1 MADQI
6 DWIALAVFL
15 FFFILVTV
23 MGFFA
28 ARWKAGPVSEHLDEW
43 GLGGRQFGTWI
54 TWFLVGGDFYTA
66 YTVIAVPALVY
77 AVGAYGFFAL
87 PYTII
92 VYPFVFAVMPI
103 LWKVAH
109 ANGHVTAADVVLGTY
124 GSRGLELAVAI
135 TGMIATMPYIA
146 LQLIGMGVVIKAMG
160 LTGELPIVAAFII
173 LALYTYSS
181 GLRAPA
187 LIAFVKDIM
196 IYIVVLVAVVV
207 VPARLGGY
215 GAVFAAA
222 GDAFAAKGGATG
234 LTLKPAQMLPYAT
247 LALGSALAAFM
258 YPHTLTGIFASKS
271 ADTIRKNAVLLPAYT
286 LLLGLIALLGYMAY
300 AANIKVTSTND
311 VVPTLFK
318 VLFPSWFAG
327 FAFSAIAI
335 GALVPAAVMSIGAA
349 NLFTRNVWK
358 SYVNPDISH
367 AGEAAVAKI
376 ASLVVKVGA
385 LAFILFL
392 PTQYALD
399 LQLLGG
405 LWILQTFPALVFGL
419 FTRWFRAEGLLLGW
433 AVGNSLGI
441 VDGMEQRAE
450 AAREHRS
457 RRRQLCVLCR
467 ARRADPQCRRRSHR
481 DRHRRADLAAQR
493 GCRILIAVRLAAHAL
508 RSAGGVSATNRLRK
522 VPMPLISISTTS
534 PALRSGEA
542 PSVPI
547 QITSP
552 GHSVKYFVSST
563 MNGLMPKI
571 MSLVRKRLLS
581 LPFTLTMVS
590 ILSRSTSVSIHGPIG
605 LKVSAFLARHSPR
618 SAFCQLRSLTS
629 LPMV

>member
-1 MADQI
+1 MPDQI

-28 ARWKAGPVSEHLDEW
+28 ARWKAAPVSEHLDEW

-92 VYPFVFAVMPI
+92 VYPFVFAVMPV

-109 ANGHVTAADVVLGTY
+109 ANGHVTAADVVQGTY
-124 GSRGLELAVAI
+124 NSRGLELAVAV
-135 TGMIATMPYIA
+135 TGMVATMPYIA

-207 VPARLGGY
+207 VPLRLGGY
-215 GAVFAAA
+215 GAVFSAAA
-222 GDAFAAKGGATG
+222 DAFAAKGGATG

-271 ADTIRKNAVLLPAYT
+271 ADTIRKNAILLPIYT
-286 LLLGLIALLGYMAY
+286 VLLGLIALLGYMAY
-300 AANIKVTSTND
+300 AAGVKVTSPTQ
-311 VVPTLFK
+311 VVPALF
-318 VLFPSWFAG
+318 LAIFPSWFSG
-327 FAFSAIAI
+327 FAFAAIAI
-335 GALVPAAVMSIGAA
+335 GALVPAAVMSIGSA
-349 NLFTRNVWK
+349 NLFTRNFWK
-358 SYVNPDISH
+358 AYVNPDIDP
-367 AGEAAVAKI
+367 AGEAKVAKI
-376 ASLVVKVGA
+376 ASLVVKLGA
-385 LAFILFL
+385 LLFILYL
-392 PTQYALD
+392 PTQFALN

-405 LWILQTFPALVFGL
+405 LWF
-419 FTRWFRAEGLLLGW
+419 
-433 AVGNSLGI
+433 
-441 VDGMEQRAE
+441 
-450 AAREHRS
+450 
-457 RRRQLCVLCR
+457 
-467 ARRADPQCRRRSHR
+467 
-481 DRHRRADLAAQR
+481 
-493 GCRILIAVRLAAHAL
+493 
-508 RSAGGVSATNRLRK
+508 
-522 VPMPLISISTTS
+522 
-534 PALRSGEA
+534 
-542 PSVPI
+542 
-547 QITSP
+547 
-552 GHSVKYFVSST
+552 
-563 MNGLMPKI
+563 
-571 MSLVRKRLLS
+571 
-581 LPFTLTMVS
+581 
-590 ILSRSTSVSIHGPIG
+590 
-605 LKVSAFLARHSPR
+605 
-618 SAFCQLRSLTS
+618 
-629 LPMV
+629 

>member
-1 MADQI
+1 MSDQI
-6 DWIALAVFL
+6 DWIALAVFV
-15 FFFILVTV
+15 FFFLLVTV

-28 ARWKAGPVSEHLDEW
+28 ARWKSGPVNEHLDEW

-77 AVGAYGFFAL
+77 AVGGFGFFAL
-87 PYTII
+87 PYTIV
-92 VYPFVFAVMPI
+92 VYPFVFAVMPL

-109 ANGHVTAADVVLGTY
+109 AKGHVTAADVVQGTY
-124 GSRGLELAVAI
+124 GSRSLELAVAV
-135 TGMIATMPYIA
+135 TGIVATMPYIA
-146 LQLIGMGVVIKAMG
+146 LQLIGMGVVIQAIG
-160 LTGELPIVAAFII
+160 LTGELPIVAAFVI

-215 GAVFAAA
+215 GAVCAAA
-222 GDAFAAKGGATG
+222 ADACTAKGGATG
-234 LTLKPAQMLPYAT
+234 LTLKPPQMLPYAT

-300 AANIKVTSTND
+300 AAHIKVTSPND
-311 VVPTLFK
+311 VVPMLFQA
-318 VLFPSWFAG
+318 LFPSWFAG

-349 NLFTRNVWK
+349 NLFRRTTWK
-358 SYVNPDISH
+358 AFVNLRISH

-385 LAFILFL
+385 LAFIIFL

-405 LWILQTFPALVFGL
+405 LWILQTFPSLVFGL

-433 AVGNSLGI
+433 AVGIGWGSWTAWSNGLKPLATIDLGG
-441 VDGMEQRAE
+441 VCYVFYVG
-450 AAREHRS
+450 
-457 RRRQLCVLCR
+457 LCGVYL
-467 ARRADPQCRRRSHR
+467 QFICRR
-481 DRHRRADLAAQR
+481 
-493 GCRILIAVRLAAHAL
+493 G
-508 RSAGGVSATNRLRK
+508 
-522 VPMPLISISTTS
+522 
-534 PALRSGEA
+534 
-542 PSVPI
+542 
-547 QITSP
+547 
-552 GHSVKYFVSST
+552 
-563 MNGLMPKI
+563 
-571 MSLVRKRLLS
+571 
-581 LPFTLTMVS
+581 
-590 ILSRSTSVSIHGPIG
+590 
-605 LKVSAFLARHSPR
+605 
-618 SAFCQLRSLTS
+618 
-629 LPMV
+629 

>member
-1 MADQI
+1 MTDQI
-6 DWIALAVFL
+6 DWVALSIFL
-15 FFFILVTV
+15 FFFVLVTV

-28 ARWKAGPVSEHLDEW
+28 ARWKAAPVAAHLDEW

-92 VYPFVFAVMPI
+92 VYPFVFAVMPV
-103 LWKVAH
+103 LWKTAH
-109 ANGHVTAADVVLGTY
+109 ANGYVTAADVVHGIY
-124 GSRGLELAVAI
+124 NSRGLELAVAI
-135 TGMIATMPYIA
+135 TGMVATMPYIA
-146 LQLIGMGVVIKAMG
+146 LQLVGMGVVIKAMG

-196 IYIVVLVAVVV
+196 IYIVVLVAVVI
-207 VPARLGGY
+207 VPAKLGGY
-215 GAVFAAA
+215 GVGFSAAN
-222 GDAFAAKGGATG
+222 DAFAAKGGATG
-234 LTLKPAQMLPYAT
+234 LILKPEQMLPYAT

-271 ADTIRKNAVLLPAYT
+271 AETIRKNAILLPAYT

-300 AANIKVTSTND
+300 AAHIKVATPND
-311 VVPTLFK
+311 VVPALFK
-318 VLFPSWFAG
+318 ALFPSWFAG
-327 FAFSAIAI
+327 FAFAAIAI

-358 SYVNPDISH
+358 SYVDPGITH
-367 AGEAAVAKI
+367 AGEAAVAKV
-376 ASLVVKVGA
+376 ASLVVKLGA
-385 LAFILFL
+385 LAFTLLL

-433 AVGNSLGI
+433 AAGITWGPWTAWGDGLKRLVTGDLG
-441 VDGMEQRAE
+441 GAGYTLF
-450 AAREHRS
+450 S
-457 RRRQLCVLCR
+457 RRGAPLLN
-467 ARRADPQCRRRSHR
+467 
-481 DRHRRADLAAQR
+481 
-493 GCRILIAVRLAAHAL
+493 IAVAAIVTLVVARVSPNRTGATA
-508 RSAGGVSATNRLRK
+508 RS
-522 VPMPLISISTTS
+522 
-534 PALRSGEA
+534 
-542 PSVPI
+542 
-547 QITSP
+547 
-552 GHSVKYFVSST
+552 
-563 MNGLMPKI
+563 
-571 MSLVRKRLLS
+571 
-581 LPFTLTMVS
+581 
-590 ILSRSTSVSIHGPIG
+590 
-605 LKVSAFLARHSPR
+605 
-618 SAFCQLRSLTS
+618 
-629 LPMV
+629 

>member
-1 MADQI
+1 MSDQVE
-6 DWIALAVFL
+6 WVALAVFI
-15 FFFILVTV
+15 FFFALVTV

-28 ARWKAGPVSEHLDEW
+28 ARWKSGPVSEHLDEW

-92 VYPFVFAVMPI
+92 VYPFVFAVMPL

-109 ANGHVTAADVVLGTY
+109 ANGHVTAADVVHGTY
-124 GSRGLELAVAI
+124 GSRGLELAVAV
-135 TGMIATMPYIA
+135 TGMVATMPYIA
-146 LQLIGMGVVIKAMG
+146 LQLVGMGAVIKTMG
-160 LTGELPIVAAFII
+160 LTGELPIIAAFVI

-196 IYIVVLVAVVV
+196 IYIVVLVAVVL
-207 VPARLGGY
+207 VPAKLGGY

-222 GDAFAAKGGATG
+222 NDAFAAKGGATG

-247 LALGSALAAFM
+247 LAFGSALAAFM

-271 ADTIRKNAVLLPAYT
+271 ADTIRKNAILLPAYT

-300 AANIKVTSTND
+300 AAHIKVATPND
-311 VVPTLFK
+311 VVPMLFK
-318 VLFPSWFAG
+318 TLFPSWFAG

-358 SYVNPDISH
+358 SYVNPGISH

-376 ASLVVKVGA
+376 TSLVVKVGA
-385 LAFILFL
+385 LAFTLFL
-392 PTQYALD
+392 PVQYALD

-419 FTRWFRAEGLLLGW
+419 FTRWFRAEALLLGW
-433 AVGNSLGI
+433 AAGIGWGSYTAWSNGLKPLATIALGEVSYSFYVGLGALILNI
-441 VDGMEQRAE
+441 VV
-450 AAREHRS
+450 AA
-457 RRRQLCVLCR
+457 V
-467 ARRADPQCRRRSHR
+467 AT
-481 DRHRRADLAAQR
+481 
-493 GCRILIAVRLAAHAL
+493 AVI
-508 RSAGGVSATNRLRK
+508 G
-522 VPMPLISISTTS
+522 LIS
-534 PALRSGEA
+534 P
-542 PSVPI
+542 
-547 QITSP
+547 
-552 GHSVKYFVSST
+552 
-563 MNGLMPKI
+563 N
-571 MSLVRKRLLS
+571 
-581 LPFTLTMVS
+581 
-590 ILSRSTSVSIHGPIG
+590 
-605 LKVSAFLARHSPR
+605 PR
-618 SAFCQLRSLTS
+618 SATAQ
-629 LPMV
+629 P

>member
-1 MADQI
+1 MTTEI
-6 DWIALAVFL
+6 DRTALAVFL
-15 FFFILVTV
+15 FFFALVTV
-23 MGFFA
+23 MGFVA
-28 ARWKAGPVSEHLDEW
+28 ARWRRPRTLAHLDEW

-87 PYTII
+87 PYPVL
-92 VYPFVFAVMPI
+92 VYPCVFAVMPV

-109 ANGHVTAADVVLGTY
+109 RNGYVTAADVVLGTY
-124 GSRGLELAVAI
+124 HSRGLELAVAI
-135 TGMIATMPYIA
+135 TGMVATMPYIA

-181 GLRAPA
+181 GLRPPA

-207 VPARLGGY
+207 VPMKLGGY
-215 GAVFAAA
+215 GAVFSAANE
-222 GDAFAAKGGATG
+222 AFTAKGGATG
-234 LTLKPAQMLPYAT
+234 LVLKPQQMLAYAT

-271 ADTIRKNAVLLPAYT
+271 ADTIRKNAILLPAYT

-300 AANIKVTSTND
+300 AAHIKVDTPND
-311 VVPTLFK
+311 VVPMLFK
-318 VLFPSWFAG
+318 ALFPSWFAG
-327 FAFSAIAI
+327 FAFSAVAI

-376 ASLVVKVGA
+376 ASLVVKLGA

-419 FTRWFRAEGLLLGW
+419 FTPWFRAEGLLLGW
-433 AVGNSLGI
+433 AVGITWGSWTAWSNGLKPLATLSFGGTSYVFYVGLGALILNVAVAAIATI
-441 VDGMEQRAE
+441 VV
-450 AAREHRS
+450 S
-457 RRRQLCVLCR
+457 RFLPE
-467 ARRADPQCRRRSHR
+467 RRAAKS
-481 DRHRRADLAAQR
+481 
-493 GCRILIAVRLAAHAL
+493 
-508 RSAGGVSATNRLRK
+508 
-522 VPMPLISISTTS
+522 
-534 PALRSGEA
+534 
-542 PSVPI
+542 
-547 QITSP
+547 
-552 GHSVKYFVSST
+552 
-563 MNGLMPKI
+563 
-571 MSLVRKRLLS
+571 
-581 LPFTLTMVS
+581 
-590 ILSRSTSVSIHGPIG
+590 
-605 LKVSAFLARHSPR
+605 
-618 SAFCQLRSLTS
+618 
-629 LPMV
+629 